1 MQIACPSCAT
11 SYDVEM
17 ASLCPDGRQ
26 VRCLCCGMVWH
37 PELTHAQ
44 KLLAAAAAIAP
55 DQEAVAPA
63 ADTITDATPSS
74 LAAMPAAEM
83 TGEAASSDPSADP
96 PSGNAQPVTATDE
109 PGAASDEASDAQA
122 CEPGATADVDAPPI
136 VPDDADDRAP
146 PIEVAA
152 DGAAEP
158 DREPAEDI
166 DYVAA
171 YRLRRRAPR
180 RPMRWPLSQL
190 QAGILVL
197 ALISIVVVGW
207 RSNVVR
213 ALPQT
218 ASFYALLGLPVNLR
232 GLTFDDV
239 VTTAEQHDGVPTLV
253 VEGTIFN
260 GARKAEDVPR
270 LKFVVRNAARQEIYS
285 WTTTPS
291 RDVLPPGET
300 VSFRTRLASPP
311 SDAHDLV
318 LRFVNRREFITG
330 AR

>member
-1 MQIACPSCAT
+1 MQIACPSCAS

-26 VRCLCCGMVWH
+26 VRCLCCGMIWH
-37 PELTHAQ
+37 AELTHAE
-44 KLLAAAAAIAP
+44 KLFAAAAAIAP
-55 DQEAVAPA
+55 DQEAVTPA
-63 ADTITDATPSS
+63 ADTMAEASS
-74 LAAMPAAEM
+74 LPPAAMVAVEM
-83 TGEAASSDPSADP
+83 TDEAALSDPSADP
-96 PSGNAQPVTATDE
+96 PSGDTQPTIEESDLALD
-109 PGAASDEASDAQA
+109 AALEALASDAGSA
-122 CEPGATADVDAPPI
+122 AVDMDAPPI
-136 VPDDADDRAP
+136 VPADGDDRVP
-146 PIEVAA
+146 PIEVEA
-152 DGAAEP
+152 DDAVES

-166 DYVAA
+166 ETVAG
-171 YRLRRRAPR
+171 YRLRRGAR
-180 RPMRWPLSQL
+180 RSPMRWPRSPLH
-190 QAGILVL
+190 AGILVL

-207 RSNVVR
+207 RSKIVR

-239 VTTAEQHDGVPTLV
+239 VTTTEQHDGAPILV

-285 WTTTPS
+285 WTTTPA
-291 RDVLPPGET
+291 RNVLPPGEME
-300 VSFRTRLASPP
+300 SFRTRLASPP
-311 SDAHDLV
+311 PDAHDLV

>member
-1 MQIACPSCAT
+1 VPPNPIASRPKISTTLPHTACGAAPAP
-11 SYDVEM
+11 
-17 ASLCPDGRQ
+17 PD
-26 VRCLCCGMVWH
+26 
-37 PELTHAQ
+37 A
-44 KLLAAAAAIAP
+44 LAAVAIAGRHPRPGP
-55 DQEAVAPA
+55 DQHR
-63 ADTITDATPSS
+63 
-74 LAAMPAAEM
+74 
-83 TGEAASSDPSADP
+83 
-96 PSGNAQPVTATDE
+96 
-109 PGAASDEASDAQA
+109 
-122 CEPGATADVDAPPI
+122 C
-136 VPDDADDRAP
+136 R
-146 PIEVAA
+146 
-152 DGAAEP
+152 
-158 DREPAEDI
+158 
-166 DYVAA
+166 
-171 YRLRRRAPR
+171 RL
-180 RPMRWPLSQL
+180 
-190 QAGILVL
+190 
-197 ALISIVVVGW
+197 

-239 VTTAEQHDGVPTLV
+239 VTTTEQHDGVPTLF

-300 VSFRTRLASPP
+300 VSFRTWLASPP